1 MPIRTEMSER
11 TKEIQVTGET
21 RDFLKNEKGT
31 LSYNEFLYEVFFY
44 MKETRKCYND
54 FLKQLEK
61 KKKEKSPKLPK
72 VRRTTSYAK
81 EKGVR

>member
-11 TKEIQVTGET
+11 TKEIQVTEET

-44 MKETRKCYND
+44 MQETRKCYVD
-54 FLKQLEK
+54 FQNRLAK
-61 KKKEKSPKLPK
+61 KRAGRSPNLPK
-72 VRRTTSYAK
+72 VRKTTSYATR
-81 EKGVR
+81 KGDS